1 MDFLRNSTEE
11 TIRVLIAEDDDS
23 LREIL
28 EDLLTQPGRILR
40 SVKNGEEAIRLLRE
54 TEVDLVLTD
63 LMMPGADGIQILK
76 EVKRLHPEGMVII
89 MTGYASLDSAIE
101 AIRGGAYD
109 YIRKPF
115 KLDEMEIVIHNACEK
130 ISLRRE
136 NQALL
141 QRLKEAM
148 GEVNQLKEAWDQHLS
163 RMLDLWG
170 RISEDPGQ
178 EEIKL
183 ILNQINPAPPD
194 YDLKREESQEKALE
208 ALERLVEFRKSG
220 LLNEDELS
228 SFKKILLRKWKGSVS
243 AP

>member
-183 ILNQINPAPPD
+183 ILNQINPLPLNEERPRET
-194 YDLKREESQEKALE
+194 LKGKALDS
-208 ALERLVEFRKSG
+208 LERLV
-220 LLNEDELS
+220 LLKKGGFLTEDEFLTL
-228 SFKKILLRKWKGSVS
+228 KKLLLLHLERAG
-243 AP
+243 

>member
-141 QRLKEAM
+141 QRLKETM
-148 GEVNQLKEAWDQHLS
+148 GDVNQLKEAWDQHLS

-183 ILNQINPAPPD
+183 ILNQINPLPLNEERPRET
-194 YDLKREESQEKALE
+194 LKGKALDS
-208 ALERLVEFRKSG
+208 LERLVHLKKGGFLTEDEFLTWKRLL
-220 LLNEDELS
+220 LLNLE
-228 SFKKILLRKWKGSVS
+228 RAG
-243 AP
+243 